1 MKNIFIHTGIFILF
15 IIAINNTWAVDAEDI
30 INKVKKKYDDIESL
44 TADFT
49 QSFKWKLA
57 GETQEQ
63 GGKIFIK
70 GTDKFRVETEGQIV
84 VSDGQ
89 SLWTFSK
96 SNNQVIIDNVSNAE
110 EVILPREIFLKF
122 SKNYNPKYLHEEK
135 YNNTIC
141 HVVDLVA
148 KTDNQ
153 FIREMK
159 IWINKDNWLTQK
171 VQHIDINGN
180 MTTYSLYSINVNQN
194 LKDSVFSLQIPDNVE
209 VVDMR

>member
-1 MKNIFIHTGIFILF
+1 MKKLFLNIFILLLL
-15 IIAINNTWAVDAEDI
+15 INNSWAIDAGKI
-30 INKVKKKYDDIESL
+30 IDNVKKKFDDIQNL

-57 GETQEQ
+57 GETQQQ

-70 GTDKFRVETEGQIV
+70 GKDKFRIETEGQIV

-96 SNNQVIIDNVSNAE
+96 SNNQVIIDNVNKAD
-110 EVILPREIFLKF
+110 EVVLPREIFLKF
-122 SKNYNPKYLHEEK
+122 SENYKPKYVGEEK
-135 YNNTIC
+135 YNTMTC
-141 HVVDLVA
+141 HVVDLIA

-159 IWINKDNWLTQK
+159 IWVDKDNWLTQQ

-180 MTTYSLYSINVNQN
+180 MTTYSLSSIKVNQN
-194 LKDSVFSLQIPDNVE
+194 LKDAVFSFQPPDNVE
-209 VVDMR
+209 VIDMR